1 MWTNQTQT
9 DVPGSSPAGRTESAT
24 GHSNAKAANRP
35 PNLPARPVTCLGAT
49 LEFTGKISGQEDLQ
63 IEGKVDGPIS
73 LQGHRLMVGPT
84 GNLNSEI
91 IANEVIVHGKIT
103 GNLHVRDRVE
113 IKNGGAVFGD
123 ITTARIS
130 IDEGADFKGR
140 AEIERPKPQPAAHS
154 GEAVV
159 AVESD

>member
-9 DVPGSSPAGRTESAT
+9 DVPGSSPAGRTESPT
-24 GHSNAKAANRP
+24 GLPNAKAAIRP
-35 PNLPARPVTCLGAT
+35 PNPAGRPVTCLGAT

-63 IEGKVDGPIS
+63 IDGKVDGPIS
-73 LQGHRLMVGPT
+73 LQGHRLMVGPA
-84 GNLNSEI
+84 GNLNSEV

-103 GNLHVRDRVE
+103 GNLRVHDRVE
-113 IKNGGAVFGD
+113 IKNGGAIFGD

-130 IDEGADFKGR
+130 IEEGADFKGR
-140 AEIERPKPQPAAHS
+140 AEIERSKPQPAAHS

-159 AVESD
+159 AIESA

>member
-9 DVPGSSPAGRTESAT
+9 DVPGSSPAGRTESPT
-24 GHSNAKAANRP
+24 GLPNAKAANRP
-35 PNLPARPVTCLGAT
+35 PNPAARPVTCLGAT
-49 LEFTGKISGQEDLQ
+49 LEFTGKISGQEDLH
-63 IEGKVDGPIS
+63 IDGKVDGPIS

-91 IANEVIVHGKIT
+91 IADEVIVHGKIT
-103 GNLHVRDRVE
+103 GNLRARDRVE
-113 IKNGGAVFGD
+113 IKNGGAIFGD

-130 IDEGADFKGR
+130 IEEGADFKGR
-140 AEIERPKPQPAAHS
+140 AEIERPKSQAGARS
-154 GEAVV
+154 EESAV